1 MDQGVPS
8 SAMGARP
15 STATVVP
22 ARAYAA
28 QTGIATAQEAIG
40 GTSASTSA
48 REAQQIRATVEGRK
62 GRVAPPAIATAD
74 PVTTGNRAASSAQV
88 GRRTRATDAG
98 FVVLQGIACAMLATQ
113 AQRASGSA
121 RAAHSTHAMAAVRAT
136 TTRASAPATPL
147 HTMALRA
154 KMFVGAVPTVAS
166 VMRRGRVRASPDSSE
181 IRARCHV
188 PSPPTGTRAETSRGR
203 HHAECATT
211 PRSNACVARDGGGLP
226 ALGRARVAPKGPAL
240 HTGFAERPT
249 ARASVIQAT
258 PERLA
263 PNSRVP
269 TTALATA
276 LATPESVRVRAAT
289 FRHTARMG
297 ATMALWS
304 TPQTPTARY
313 LSQSARST

>member
-48 REAQQIRATVEGRK
+48 REAQQIRATVEGRR

-181 IRARCHV
+181 IRAKCHV
-188 PSPPTGTRAETSRGR
+188 PSPPTGTRVAINRGDTT
-203 HHAECATT
+203 ECATT
-211 PRSNACVARDGGGLP
+211 PRSNAVSPGMVGAFLRLACPGGSE
-226 ALGRARVAPKGPAL
+226 GPA
-240 HTGFAERPT
+240 HSRICRTTDGMQVQ
-249 ARASVIQAT
+249 S
-258 PERLA
+258 RLRR
-263 PNSRVP
+263 SDLLRTRVSP
-269 TTALATA
+269 RL
-276 LATPESVRVRAAT
+276 LWP
-289 FRHTARMG
+289 RHLQR
-297 ATMALWS
+297 
-304 TPQTPTARY
+304 
-313 LSQSARST
+313 RSLCV